1 MDDKDRPPTS
11 DRLRIDIDHG
21 LAADKVASPD
31 PAAAP
36 LGTDDEAGGAPP
48 TAEQRALA
56 AAHQHRA
63 RIAAGVARKR
73 TLIGRTMVI
82 ALFALIALASLLL
95 LAPR

>member
-21 LAADKVASPD
+21 LAADKVAAPD
-31 PAAAP
+31 PTAAP

-56 AAHQHRA
+56 AAHENRA
-63 RIAAGVARKR
+63 RYMQQSDTRLLAGR
-73 TLIGRTMVI
+73 TLAVV
-82 ALFALIALASLLL
+82 LFAVVAIASLLL
-95 LAPR
+95 LIATR